1 MNDEIMV
8 TPAVIGTTTSANPA
22 ENTKVSGISL
32 HLRFFTAAARY
43 PGRRK
48 TTQHGANKATAPA
61 KKAAI
66 NPPVESNEP
75 TFSSSHYM
83 HRNDGLDCA
92 VACSGIL
99 ELCHQQ
105 HDLLTLFV
113 HGAMIH

>member
-66 NPPVESNEP
+66 NPQLKATSPRSAHLITCIAMMVLIVRSLAPVFGSPVINSM
-75 TFSSSHYM
+75 T
-83 HRNDGLDCA
+83 C
-92 VACSGIL
+92 
-99 ELCHQQ
+99 
-105 HDLLTLFV
+105 
-113 HGAMIH
+113 